1 MIRLDAPLDSVNT
14 FFYTPD
20 NLYSQGQ
27 AVFGTGTGT
36 VRYDENASHDYFI
49 PKFPDYTILSCDEL
63 KTEVADLTNLLQTGR
78 FIPDI
83 RMAYQR
89 ALYDAQN
96 QIDLRCGAPKEE
108 VFVDDSKNPVVT
120 KVPPAQSITPTF
132 IDDVKTMQKTTNQT
146 NTTINA
152 NSKKYLYAG
161 LGVVAVVIILSMLKN
176 KSNG

>member
-20 NLYSQGQ
+20 NLYSQEQ

-36 VRYDENASHDYFI
+36 VRYDENASQDYFI

-63 KTEVADLTNLLQTGR
+63 KTEVSDLTNLLQTSR
-78 FIPDI
+78 LIPDI
-83 RMAYQR
+83 RTAYQR

-96 QIDLRCGAPKEE
+96 QIDLRCGVSKDDSNSPKEE
-108 VFVDDSKNPVVT
+108 IFVDSGNSST
-120 KVPPAQSITPTF
+120 PAFS
-132 IDDVKTMQKTTNQT
+132 DKSMQRANQTTTAATNQT
-146 NTTINA
+146 STINA
-152 NSKKYLYAG
+152 DSKKYLYAG